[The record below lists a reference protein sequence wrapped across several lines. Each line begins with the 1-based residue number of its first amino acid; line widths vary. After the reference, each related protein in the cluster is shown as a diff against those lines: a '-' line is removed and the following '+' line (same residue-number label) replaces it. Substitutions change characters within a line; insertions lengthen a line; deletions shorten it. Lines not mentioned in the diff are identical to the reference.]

1 MILNVRMHS
10 AGPRRFSIIEVMF
23 GVLVWRT
30 LAIEEIANVRLLTR
44 LGA

>member
-1 MILNVRMHS
+1 MILNMRMHS
-10 AGPRRFSIIEVMF
+10 AGPRRYNIRVMF

>member
-1 MILNVRMHS
+1 MILNMRMHS
-10 AGPRRFSIIEVMF
+10 TGPRRYNIRVKF

>member
-1 MILNVRMHS
+1 
-10 AGPRRFSIIEVMF
+10 MF